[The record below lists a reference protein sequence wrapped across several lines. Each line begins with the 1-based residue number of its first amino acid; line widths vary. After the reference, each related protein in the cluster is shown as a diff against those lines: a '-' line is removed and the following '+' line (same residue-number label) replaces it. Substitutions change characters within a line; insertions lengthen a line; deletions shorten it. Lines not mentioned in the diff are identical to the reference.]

1 MRVKQLVL
9 VEDQQGHKWKRQVML
24 KTLANSCHQNLVS
37 GQKELSLWLLVGAVV
52 IPWVVRWVIVLS
64 MERRVTSLLLGIGVV
79 VNEVLSRVDLW

>member
-1 MRVKQLVL
+1 MV
-9 VEDQQGHKWKRQVML
+9 
-24 KTLANSCHQNLVS
+24 C
-37 GQKELSLWLLVGAVV
+37 GQKEPSLWLLVGAVV